1 MSKQGIMILPVE
13 RRKETI
19 MSIKE
24 QVIDYIPQEFIADF
38 DIDGIVDEIRGRF
51 PDIQD
56 VDEIDID
63 EFIGIIKSFDGADQ

>member
-1 MSKQGIMILPVE
+1 MSKQG
-13 RRKETI
+13 T

-38 DIDGIVDEIRGRF
+38 DIDGIVDEIHERF